1 MIKQQ
6 QVTVE
11 IAHQPQT
18 AGIFIEFFENNFRR
32 FKLAQQDL
40 CAGNVAPLTLQE
52 VVVRKLRF
60 SRMTQPVG
68 SGGFIAGHLPVN
80 HPDFVGVRDPVAVI
94 FAIPQQVFQTVQ
106 LATGV
111 I

>member
-1 MIKQQ
+1 MKRMI
-6 QVTVE
+6 
-11 IAHQPQT
+11 ALD
-18 AGIFIEFFENNFRR
+18 G
-32 FKLAQQDL
+32 AQ
-40 CAGNVAPLTLQE
+40 GE
-52 VVVRKLRF
+52 
-60 SRMTQPVG
+60 
-68 SGGFIAGHLPVN
+68 GGFIAGHLPVN